1 MTKVLVCGG
10 RHYHNVPILNSVLDG
25 LHLEHTIDHL
35 IHGACHLG
43 GADILAERWAKRREI
58 MYTGVPA
65 KWKGEGQGAGF
76 DRNSYMIDL
85 WEPDFVV
92 AFPGGQGTQ
101 DCEGYALQ
109 KGIKVIRVTKDGEL
123 V

>member
-10 RHYHNVPILNSVLDG
+10 RHYHDVPMLNSVLDG

-43 GADILAERWAKRREI
+43 GADHHAERWAKRREV

-65 KWKGEGQGAGF
+65 KWKDEGMQAGH
-76 DRNSYMIDL
+76 DRVVRMINL
-85 WEPDFVV
+85 WEPDLVL

-101 DCEGYALQ
+101 LTEAYAAER
-109 KGIKVIRVTKDGEL
+109 GIRVVRVTKEGEL